1 MTTATAIIPKV
12 GLPEN
17 VELFHPIQYVGL
29 SKVTLAYLD
38 MGLESYKGG
47 VTHQLLVGHVVRFVS
62 EKGIDALKGFD
73 NYKEE
78 YLAEITRKFS
88 EKGMDL
94 FSLSGQK
101 VPINVRKL
109 VLLSDDKT
117 AIQTEDG
124 FTRTANIYSSSNY
137 GMFHLLPFNRTIS
150 RTHVRALIASIK
162 ENGVLSHP
170 LMIHTDCIDGEMKYW
185 IVDGQHRFKA
195 FEALGL
201 PVHFTLYRKQGS
213 GPVIKKDIVKLVARV
228 NNTSKGWNLPQYLRT
243 WASLDIEDYK
253 FIQTTYDKTKIAIN
267 TLLQAYSGDMRKVAT
282 RNFVDGVFEMKD
294 RENGIRYVEHLVELK
309 GLVPKSTLVQT
320 ALLYLFRRYPNYD
333 NKVMKEKFRQT
344 KGTYVY
350 GETHEEILAN
360 LDKLYNL

>member
-1 MTTATAIIPKV
+1 MNTAIAIPKA
-12 GLPEN
+12 GLPDN

-29 SKVTLAYLD
+29 NKVTLAYLE

-62 EKGIDALKGFD
+62 ERGVDALRLFS

-78 YLAEITRKFS
+78 YMSEIIRKFS

-109 VLLSDDKT
+109 TLLSDDKT

-137 GMFHLLPFNRTIS
+137 KMFHFLPFNRTIS
-150 RTHVRALIASIK
+150 RTHVRDLVESIK

-170 LMIHTDCIDGEMKYW
+170 LMIHTDCIDGQMKYW

-195 FEALGL
+195 FEVLGL
-201 PVHFTLYRKQGS
+201 PVHFTLYRKRASEQS
-213 GPVIKKDIVKLVARV
+213 TKRDIVKLVARV
-228 NNTSKGWNLPQYLRT
+228 NNTSRKWNIHQYLRA
-243 WASLDIEDYK
+243 WSSLNAEDYK
-253 FIQTTYDKTKIAIN
+253 VIKDDYDKTKIAIN
-267 TLLQAYSGDMRKVAT
+267 TLLQAYSGEDRRIAT
-282 RNFVDGVFEMKD
+282 KKFVNGVYQITD
-294 RENGIRYVEHLVELK
+294 RQNGTSHIARLVELK
-309 GLVPKSTLVQT
+309 GLIPKNTSLQS
-320 ALLYLFRRYPNYD
+320 ALLDLFRKYPDYNND
-333 NKVMKEKFRQT
+333 VMKEKLRNT
-344 KGTYVY
+344 RGKYVY
-350 GETHEEILAN
+350 GETQEEILAN
-360 LDKLYNL
+360 LDKLYNS